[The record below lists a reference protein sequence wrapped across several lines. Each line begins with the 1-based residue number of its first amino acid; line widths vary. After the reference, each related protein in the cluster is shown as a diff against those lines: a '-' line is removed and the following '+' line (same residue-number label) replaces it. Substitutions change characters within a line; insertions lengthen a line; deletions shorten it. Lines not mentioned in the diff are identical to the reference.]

1 MAGRQFSKA
10 FLEMQTKNK
19 VGKNNPQFGKI
30 KSAITIAK
38 LVYVYNSEDKSFIG
52 TYSTV
57 QCSKVFHMGKD
68 TLSKYLKNGQPFK
81 GKIFSRIK
89 LHN

>member
-1 MAGRQFSKA
+1 MH
-10 FLEMQTKNK
+10 FLKKNK

-30 KSAITIAK
+30 KSAITIAKLTK

-57 QCSKVFHMGKD
+57 QCSKVFHIGKD